1 MRLKTFLAAAA
12 VLTLTTTLAIADAA
26 RQAAQQCALNT
37 NAPGNYNIS
46 NAPGL
51 PHVIPGQ
58 GGTEAGAAR
67 INDCLTDTYQVQY
80 GAKGGAVA
88 TAGVART
95 APTSQPS
102 GRLNCAEI
110 LNRTPGRAA
119 TYAFGSALVAGAI
132 GASAQA
138 GVYQRNLNR
147 CLAQAPAQRVD
158 PNAAIYVGCS
168 RRGGVMRRGT
178 SLCVSP

>member
-12 VLTLTTTLAIADAA
+12 VLTFTTTLAIADPA

-58 GGTEAGAAR
+58 GGTAAGAAR
-67 INDCLTDTYQVQY
+67 INDCL
-80 GAKGGAVA
+80 
-88 TAGVART
+88 
-95 APTSQPS
+95 
-102 GRLNCAEI
+102 
-110 LNRTPGRAA
+110 
-119 TYAFGSALVAGAI
+119 
-132 GASAQA
+132 
-138 GVYQRNLNR
+138 
-147 CLAQAPAQRVD
+147 AQAPAPPVD

-168 RRGGVMRRGT
+168 RRGGGLSKGN

>member
-12 VLTLTTTLAIADAA
+12 VLTFTTTLAIADPA

-58 GGTEAGAAR
+58 GGTAAGAAR
-67 INDCLTDTYQVQY
+67 INDCLADTYQVQY
-80 GAKGGAVA
+80 GAGGGAVA
-88 TAGVART
+88 TASAAR

-102 GRLNCAEI
+102 GRVNCANI

-119 TYAFGSALVAGAI
+119 TYAFGAALVAGAI

-147 CLAQAPAQRVD
+147 CLAQSSAPPVV

-168 RRGGVMRRGT
+168 RRGGVLSRGN